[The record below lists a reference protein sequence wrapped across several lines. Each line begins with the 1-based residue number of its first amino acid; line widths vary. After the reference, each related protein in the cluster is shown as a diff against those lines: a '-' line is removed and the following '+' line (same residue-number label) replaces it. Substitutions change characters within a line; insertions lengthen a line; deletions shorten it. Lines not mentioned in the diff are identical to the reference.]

1 MKDRIGDIR
10 NGLQKTKPH
19 EVWQEDISTLCQYLT
34 NRYYDFMMHE
44 PEGWEGFKEV
54 KTEKFVIAE
63 QGKSFVCRNLTKDK
77 DKLFLNV
84 QNGDKISILRIRNIS
99 SYATITKA
107 LLDAVDK
114 LHAVEASLL

>member
-1 MKDRIGDIR
+1 MKDRIEDIR
-10 NGLQKTKPH
+10 NGLQNTKPH
-19 EVWQEDISTLCQYLT
+19 EVWQEDIGTLCQYLI
-34 NRYYDFMMHE
+34 NRYHDFVMHE

-63 QGKSFVCRNLTKDK
+63 QGKYFVCRNLTKDK

-114 LHAVEASLL
+114 LHAVEASFL